1 MRQTNLKNQA
11 TAAAAACA
19 APAFVEQSSAD
30 PAACLDK
37 PCVDKACVDQPC
49 LDQACAGHAAARSAG
64 PRDMLRAALDKGR
77 ALLRVYFH
85 SRKVRA
91 AANALAQA
99 LAESREASS
108 WPGDRL
114 PVGEEMS
121 AQVEKLTR
129 RLSLETEAHNR
140 LEALFKSVEL
150 GRSAAAV

>member
-1 MRQTNLKNQA
+1 MGQINKKDRTTAGRAPVAEPARAVPAGSEPDPLKSGG
-11 TAAAAACA
+11 
-19 APAFVEQSSAD
+19 E
-30 PAACLDK
+30 
-37 PCVDKACVDQPC
+37 
-49 LDQACAGHAAARSAG
+49 AAAR
-64 PRDMLRAALDKGR
+64 DLLQAALDKGR

-121 AQVEKLTR
+121 VQVEKLTR
-129 RLSLETEAHNR
+129 RLKLETEAHNR
-140 LEALFKSVEL
+140 LEALFRSVDL
-150 GRSAAAV
+150 GRSPAAV

>member
-1 MRQTNLKNQA
+1 MGQTNKKDRT
-11 TAAAAACA
+11 TAGGVAGAE
-19 APAFVEQSSAD
+19 PARAV
-30 PAACLDK
+30 PAGPELNSRD
-37 PCVDKACVDQPC
+37 
-49 LDQACAGHAAARSAG
+49 SAG
-64 PRDMLRAALDKGR
+64 EAAHGDLVQAAVEKGR

-114 PVGEEMS
+114 PVGAEMS
-121 AQVEKLTR
+121 VQVERLTH
-129 RLSLETEAHNR
+129 RLKLETEAHNR
-140 LEALFKSVEL
+140 LEALFRSVDV

>member
-1 MRQTNLKNQA
+1 MEQLNSTNHT

-19 APAFVEQSSAD
+19 EPARVQH
-30 PAACLDK
+30 
-37 PCVDKACVDQPC
+37 ACVDQ
-49 LDQACAGHAAARSAG
+49 AGAEHPAVKPAA
-64 PRDMLRAALDKGR
+64 PRDLLRAALDKGR

-85 SRKVRA
+85 SRKVRT

-99 LAESREASS
+99 LAESRESSS

-129 RLSLETEAHNR
+129 RLKLETEAQTR
-140 LEALFKSVEL
+140 LAALFKSVDL

>member
-1 MRQTNLKNQA
+1 MEQLNSTNH
-11 TAAAAACA
+11 TTA
-19 APAFVEQSSAD
+19 APAVCAEPACSEPACSEHAAVK
-30 PAACLDK
+30 PAA
-37 PCVDKACVDQPC
+37 
-49 LDQACAGHAAARSAG
+49 
-64 PRDMLRAALDKGR
+64 PRDLLRAALHKGR

-99 LAESREASS
+99 LAESRESSS

-129 RLSLETEAHNR
+129 RLKLETEAQTR
-140 LEALFKSVEL
+140 LAALFKSVDL

>member
-1 MRQTNLKNQA
+1 MEHINKENQTTAGGAAVAEPARAVPAGSELDPLKSGGEWVPGDLLQ
-11 TAAAAACA
+11 
-19 APAFVEQSSAD
+19 
-30 PAACLDK
+30 
-37 PCVDKACVDQPC
+37 
-49 LDQACAGHAAARSAG
+49 
-64 PRDMLRAALDKGR
+64 AALDKGR

-114 PVGEEMS
+114 PVGAEMS
-121 AQVEKLTR
+121 VQVEKLTR
-129 RLSLETEAHNR
+129 RLKLETEAHNR
-140 LEALFKSVEL
+140 LEALFKSVDL

>member
-1 MRQTNLKNQA
+1 MGQINITSQT
-11 TAAAAACA
+11 TAASAVCAEPACMK
-19 APAFVEQSSAD
+19 QG
-30 PAACLDK
+30 CG
-37 PCVDKACVDQPC
+37 DQ
-49 LDQACAGHAAARSAG
+49 DCAGHPAAASPG
-64 PRDMLRAALDKGR
+64 PRDLMRAALAKSR

-99 LAESREASS
+99 LAESRESSS

-140 LEALFKSVEL
+140 LEALFRSVDL